1 MIFALAKFS
10 GLIKAFNRRPLTE
23 RDFIKGCQ
31 SLGITIGWANMP
43 VLRGFH
49 TNINGQI
56 TIFLDRKLKG
66 PELLF
71 VAFHELAHAVLHE
84 SRDPVS
90 VNFFNQSESDQE
102 EEADAVALLALIP
115 TKHARHLRPEDAEHP
130 FWGMVSEKRVSL
142 FRRIGL

>member
-1 MIFALAKFS
+1 MIFALAKFA
-10 GLIKAFNRRPLTE
+10 GLVKAFNRRPLTE
-23 RDFIKGCQ
+23 RDFMKACQ
-31 SLGITIGWANMP
+31 NLGITIGWANMP

-49 TNINGQI
+49 TSIHGQL

-66 PELLF
+66 DELIF

-90 VNFFNQSESDQE
+90 VNFYNQSESKDE

-115 TKHARHLRPEDAEHP
+115 TKHARHLRPEDSEQP
-130 FWGMVSEKRVSL
+130 FWSLVAEKRISL
-142 FRRIGL
+142 FKKVGL